1 VHRRLAA
8 PDLQRSSFSVP
19 QLAPELIDQINAAND
34 IVEVIGGYFPLKRA
48 GAMWKALCP
57 FHQERTP
64 SFTVNPQR
72 QIFKCF
78 GCGAGGGPIRFVM
91 MYENLGFVDAAKK
104 LAERAGIRVE
114 EGMMSAEEEARVSMR
129 RRLLAL
135 HSEAAD
141 FFHFQ
146 LMKRPSAQIAR
157 DYLKSRG
164 MGSEV
169 AKSWKIGYAPD
180 AWDAMAA
187 FARDHGFN
195 REELVQTG
203 LVKLRDEDR
212 SQGDYYD
219 RFRGRVMI
227 PICNDTGEV
236 IAFSGRVL
244 EKDAKAAKYINSPE
258 TMLFTKGSVLFG
270 LHKSKRALIDKGS
283 AIVCEGQLDLITAF
297 EAGVQN
303 VVAAQGTAF
312 TDRQAR
318 KLKQYVEEVVLCFD
332 SDAAGEKAAERSLG
346 ALLAAN
352 LTIRVATMPAGDDPD
367 SLIRGQGADA
377 FRDRIS
383 AAKDFFDFLID
394 RETGHPEFAS
404 PRGRVAAARKL
415 AGATSLITDPVLRGT
430 VMNRAAMRLE
440 ISPEEF
446 ARRLTAVRAESAG
459 QPEVSDAVA
468 PPLKLEPTI
477 RLLCAVA
484 LRDEASRTWLLEE
497 HWTEMLEQEPDSE
510 LLAKILMADLQPENP
525 HSIQALLA
533 TLTASEE
540 AAITGLLEDRPPQN
554 PLHIAHDAWREL
566 ERRRIQ
572 RRLDSCKARLRQPGL
587 LDEEVVK
594 LQKEVLDLAGHLANV
609 ARLFSPPL

>member
-1 VHRRLAA
+1 M
-8 PDLQRSSFSVP
+8 S

-34 IVEVIGGYFPLKRA
+34 IVDVVGGYFPLKRA

-114 EGMMSAEEEARVSMR
+114 EGMMSPEDEARVSRR

-135 HSEAAD
+135 HAEAAD
-141 FFHFQ
+141 FFHLQ
-146 LMKRPSAQIAR
+146 LMKKPSAQIAR
-157 DYLKSRG
+157 DYLKGRG
-164 MGSEV
+164 MTSEV
-169 AKSWKIGYAPD
+169 AKSWRIGYAPD

-187 FARDHGFN
+187 FARDRGFD
-195 REELVQTG
+195 REELLQSG
-203 LVKLRDEDR
+203 LAKLRDEDR
-212 SQGDYYD
+212 PHGEFYD

-352 LTIRVATMPAGDDPD
+352 LAIRVATMPQGEDPD
-367 SLIRGQGADA
+367 SLVRGQGADA
-377 FRDRIS
+377 FRERIS
-383 AAKDFFDFLID
+383 AAKDFFDFRVD
-394 RETGHPEFAS
+394 RETSRPEFAS
-404 PRGRVAAARKL
+404 SRGRVAAARKL
-415 AGATSLITDPVLRGT
+415 AGAISLISDPMLRAT
-430 VMNRAAMRLE
+430 VMNKAAMRLE

-446 ARRLTAVRAESAG
+446 AKMLTAAKSESST
-459 QPEVSDAVA
+459 ELVISDAVV
-468 PPLKLEPTI
+468 PPLKLEPALQ
-477 RLLCAVA
+477 LLCIVA
-484 LRDEASRTWLLEE
+484 LRDETARTWLLEE

-510 LLAKILMADLQPENP
+510 LLAKVLMADIQPENP
-525 HSIQALLA
+525 QSIQAFLV
-533 TLTASEE
+533 TLDAAQE
-540 AAITGLLEDRPPQN
+540 AAVAGLLEERPPQN
-554 PLHIAHDAWREL
+554 PLTIAHDSWREL

-572 RRLDSCKARLRQPGL
+572 RRLDACKARLRQPGL
-587 LDEEVVK
+587 PPEDTTK
-594 LQKEVLDLAGHLANV
+594 LQKEVLDLTGHLANV

>member
-1 VHRRLAA
+1 
-8 PDLQRSSFSVP
+8 VP

-34 IVEVIGGYFPLKRA
+34 IADVVGGYFPLKRA
-48 GAMWKALCP
+48 GAVWKALCP

-114 EGMMSAEEEARVSMR
+114 EGMMSGEDEARVSMR

-135 HSEAAD
+135 HAEAAD
-141 FFHFQ
+141 FFHFH
-146 LMKRPSAQIAR
+146 LMKKPTAQIAR
-157 DYLKSRG
+157 DYLKSRQ
-164 MGSEV
+164 MGSEL
-169 AKSWKIGYAPD
+169 ARSWKIGYAPD
-180 AWDAMAA
+180 AWDAMSA
-187 FARDHGFN
+187 FARERGFV
-195 REELVQTG
+195 REELLQSG

-212 SQGDYYD
+212 PQGEFYD

-258 TMLFTKGSVLFG
+258 TSLFTKGAVLFG
-270 LHKSKRALIDKGS
+270 LHKSKRALIDQSS
-283 AIVCEGQLDLITAF
+283 AVVCEGQLDLITTF

-332 SDAAGEKAAERSLG
+332 SDAAGEKAAERSLS

-352 LTIRVATMPAGDDPD
+352 LAIRVATMPEGEDPD
-367 SLIRGQGADA
+367 SLIRDQGVDA
-377 FRDRIS
+377 FRERIQ
-383 AAKDFFDFLID
+383 AAKDFFDHRID
-394 RETGHPEFAS
+394 RETRRPEFAT

-415 AGATSLITDPVLRGT
+415 AGAISLITDPVLRAT
-430 VMNRAAMRLE
+430 VMNKAAMRLE

-446 ARRLTAVRAESAG
+446 VRMLTAA
-459 QPEVSDAVA
+459 
-468 PPLKLEPTI
+468 KLEPGGGEGINDSVSAPVRLDPTI
-477 RLLCAVA
+477 RLLCVVA
-484 LRDEASRTWLLEE
+484 LRDESARAWLLEE
-497 HWTEMLEQEPDSE
+497 HWTEMLEQQPDSD
-510 LLAKILMADLQPENP
+510 LLAKILMADLQTDDNV
-525 HSIQALLA
+525 SIQSFMV

-540 AAITGLLEDRPPQN
+540 STVAGLLEDRPPQN
-554 PLHIAHDAWREL
+554 AVQIAHDAWREL

-572 RRLDSCKARLRQPGL
+572 RRLDSCTARLRQPGL
-587 LDEEVVK
+587 PNEVATK
-594 LQKEVLDLAGHLANV
+594 LQKEVLDLKSHLANV
-609 ARLFSPPL
+609 ARLFSPPS

>member
-1 VHRRLAA
+1 M
-8 PDLQRSSFSVP
+8 P

-34 IVEVIGGYFPLKRA
+34 IVDVVGSYFPLKRA
-48 GAMWKALCP
+48 GAVWKALCP

-64 SFTVNPQR
+64 SFSVNPQR

-114 EGMMSAEEEARVSMR
+114 EGMMSAEDEARVSQR
-129 RRLLAL
+129 RRLLGL
-135 HSEAAD
+135 HAEAAD

-146 LMKRPSAQIAR
+146 LMKKPSAQVAR
-157 DYLKSRG
+157 DYLKERG
-164 MGSEV
+164 MTSEV

-180 AWDAMAA
+180 AWDAMAG
-187 FARDHGFN
+187 FARERGYD
-195 REELVQTG
+195 RADLLQSG

-212 SQGDYYD
+212 PHGDFYD

-258 TMLFTKGSVLFG
+258 TMLFTKGAILFG
-270 LHKSKRALIDKGS
+270 LHKSKRALIDRGS

-352 LTIRVATMPAGDDPD
+352 LAIRVATMPEGDDPD

-377 FRDRIS
+377 FRQRIS
-383 AAKDFFDFLID
+383 EAKDFFDFRIE
-394 RETGHPEFAS
+394 RETARPEFAS

-415 AGATSLITDPVLRGT
+415 AGAVSLISDAVLRAT
-430 VMNRAAMRLE
+430 VMNQAAMRLE

-446 ARRLTAVRAESAG
+446 ARMLTAARTESSAEIV
-459 QPEVSDAVA
+459 VSDAVV
-468 PPLKLEPTI
+468 PELKLEPTL
-477 RLLCAVA
+477 RLLCLVA
-484 LRDEASRTWLLEE
+484 LRDETARAWLLEE
-497 HWTEMLEQEPDSE
+497 HWTEMLEQEADSE
-510 LLAKILMADLQPENP
+510 LLAKILMADIQPENP
-525 HSIQALLA
+525 ASIQAFLV
-533 TLTASEE
+533 TLD
-540 AAITGLLEDRPPQN
+540 AAGESAVVGLLEERPPRN
-554 PLHIAHDAWREL
+554 PLTIAHDSWREL

-572 RRLDSCKARLRQPGL
+572 RRLDACTARLRQPGL
-587 LDEEVVK
+587 GDSETVK
-594 LQKEVLDLAGHLANV
+594 LQKEVLDLKGHLANV

>member
-1 VHRRLAA
+1 
-8 PDLQRSSFSVP
+8 VP

-34 IVEVIGGYFPLKRA
+34 IVEVVSGYFPLKRT
-48 GAMWKALCP
+48 GAVWKAICP
-57 FHQERTP
+57 FHDERTP

-114 EGMMSAEEEARVSMR
+114 RGMMSAEDEERVSMR

-135 HSEAAD
+135 HAEVAD
-141 FFHFQ
+141 YFHLQ
-146 LMKRPSAQIAR
+146 LMRKPSAEIAR
-157 DYLKSRG
+157 GYLQGRG

-180 AWDAMAA
+180 AWDAMGA
-187 FARDHGFN
+187 FARDRGFA
-195 REELVQTG
+195 REELLQSG
-203 LVKLRDEDR
+203 LVKLRSEDQP
-212 SQGDYYD
+212 QGEFYD

-258 TMLFTKGSVLFG
+258 TILFTKGAVLFG
-270 LHKSKRALIDKGS
+270 LHKSKRALIDRNS

-297 EAGVQN
+297 ESGVQN

-312 TDRQAR
+312 TDRQAK

-332 SDAAGEKAAERSLG
+332 SDAAGEKAAERSLS

-352 LTIRVATMPAGDDPD
+352 LAIRVATMPAGEDPD

-377 FRDRIS
+377 FRERIG
-383 AAKDFFDFLID
+383 AAKDFFDFRID
-394 RETGHPEFAS
+394 REAGRPEFAS
-404 PRGRVAAARKL
+404 TRGRVTAARKL
-415 AGATSLITDPVLRGT
+415 AGAISLITDPVLRAT
-430 VMNRAAMRLE
+430 AINKAAMRLE

-446 ARRLTAVRAESAG
+446 VRMLTAAKTETDG
-459 QPEVSDAVA
+459 PIEISDAVT
-468 PPLKLEPTI
+468 PPLKLDPTL
-477 RLLCAVA
+477 RLLCLVA
-484 LRDEASRTWLLEE
+484 LRDEAARAWLLDE
-497 HWTEMLEQEPDSE
+497 HWTDMLEQEPDSE
-510 LLAKILMADLQPENP
+510 LLAKILMADLQTDNP
-525 HSIQALLA
+525 LSVQAFLV
-533 TLTASEE
+533 TLTAAEE
-540 AAITGLLEDRPPQN
+540 AAVTGLLEEKQMQN
-554 PLHIAHDAWREL
+554 PLMVAHDSWREL

-572 RRLDSCKARLRQPGL
+572 RRLDSCTARLRQPGL
-587 LDEEVVK
+587 REDDATK
-594 LQKEVLDLAGHLANV
+594 LQKEVLDLKGHLANV
-609 ARLFSPPL
+609 AKLFSPPL

>member
-1 VHRRLAA
+1 
-8 PDLQRSSFSVP
+8 VP

-34 IVEVIGGYFPLKRA
+34 IVEVVSGYFPLKRT
-48 GAMWKALCP
+48 GAVWKATCP
-57 FHQERTP
+57 FHDERTP

-114 EGMMSAEEEARVSMR
+114 QGMMSAEDEERVSMR

-135 HSEAAD
+135 HAEAAD
-141 FFHFQ
+141 YFHVQ
-146 LMKRPSAQIAR
+146 LMRKPSAQIAR
-157 DYLKSRG
+157 GYLQERG

-180 AWDAMAA
+180 AWDAMGA
-187 FARDHGFN
+187 FARDRGFA
-195 REELVQTG
+195 REELMQSG
-203 LVKLRDEDR
+203 LVKLRSEDQP
-212 SQGDYYD
+212 QGEFYD

-258 TMLFTKGSVLFG
+258 TILFTKGAVLFG
-270 LHKSKRALIDKGS
+270 LHKSKRALIDRNS

-297 EAGVQN
+297 ESGVQN

-312 TDRQAR
+312 TDRQAK

-332 SDAAGEKAAERSLG
+332 SDAAGEKAAERSLS

-352 LTIRVATMPAGDDPD
+352 LAIRVATMPAGEDPD

-377 FRDRIS
+377 FRERIGS
-383 AAKDFFDFLID
+383 AKDFFDFRID
-394 RETGHPEFAS
+394 REAGRPEFAS
-404 PRGRVAAARKL
+404 TRGRVTAARKL
-415 AGATSLITDPVLRGT
+415 AVAISLITDPVLRAT
-430 VMNRAAMRLE
+430 VINKAAMRLE

-446 ARRLTAVRAESAG
+446 VRMLTAAKTETDG
-459 QPEVSDAVA
+459 PIEISDAVT
-468 PPLKLEPTI
+468 PPLKLDPTL
-477 RLLCAVA
+477 RLLCLVA
-484 LRDEASRTWLLEE
+484 LRDETARAWLLEE
-497 HWTEMLEQEPDSE
+497 HWTDMLEQEPDSE
-510 LLAKILMADLQPENP
+510 LLAKILMADLQTDNP
-525 HSIQALLA
+525 LSVQAFLV
-533 TLTASEE
+533 TLTAAEE
-540 AAITGLLEDRPPQN
+540 AAVTGLLEEKQIQN
-554 PLHIAHDAWREL
+554 PLMVAHDSWREL

-572 RRLDSCKARLRQPGL
+572 RRLDSCTARLRQPGL
-587 LDEEVVK
+587 REDDATK
-594 LQKEVLDLAGHLANV
+594 LQKEVLDLKGHLANV
-609 ARLFSPPL
+609 AKLFSPPL

>member
-1 VHRRLAA
+1 
-8 PDLQRSSFSVP
+8 VP
-19 QLAPELIDQINAAND
+19 QLAPELVDQINAAND
-34 IVEVIGGYFPLKRA
+34 IVEVVGGYFPLKRA

-114 EGMMSAEEEARVSMR
+114 EGMMSAEDEARVSMR

-135 HSEAAD
+135 HAEAAE

-146 LMKRPSAQIAR
+146 LMKKPSAQIAR
-157 DYLKSRG
+157 DYLKGRG

-187 FARDHGFN
+187 YARDHGFD
-195 REELVQTG
+195 REELLQTG

-212 SQGDYYD
+212 PLGDFYD

-270 LHKSKRALIDKGS
+270 LHKSKRALIDNGS

-352 LTIRVATMPAGDDPD
+352 LAIRVATMPAGDDPD

-383 AAKDFFDFLID
+383 AAKDFFDFRID
-394 RETGHPEFAS
+394 RETARPEFAS
-404 PRGRVAAARKL
+404 PRGRVGAARKL
-415 AGATSLITDPVLRGT
+415 AGAISLITDPVLRGT
-430 VMNRAAMRLE
+430 VTNKAAMRLE

-446 ARRLTAVRAESAG
+446 SRMLTAAKAESG
-459 QPEVSDAVA
+459 GESEVKEGVA

-477 RLLCAVA
+477 RLLCVVA
-484 LRDEASRTWLLEE
+484 LRDETARDWLLQE

-510 LLAKILMADLQPENP
+510 LLAKILMADLQPEKP
-525 HSIQALLA
+525 QSVQAFLV
-533 TLTASEE
+533 TLTAPEE
-540 AAITGLLEDRPPQN
+540 AAVTDLLEERPPQN
-554 PLHIAHDAWREL
+554 PLLIAHDAWRGL

-587 LDEEVVK
+587 LDKEVEK
-594 LQKEVLDLAGHLANV
+594 LQKEVLDLTGHLANV

>member
-1 VHRRLAA
+1 
-8 PDLQRSSFSVP
+8 VP

-34 IVEVIGGYFPLKRA
+34 IVEVVSGYFPLKRA

-114 EGMMSAEEEARVSMR
+114 EGMMSAEDEARVSMR

-141 FFHFQ
+141 FFHLQ
-146 LMKRPSAQIAR
+146 LMKKPSAQVAR

-169 AKSWKIGYAPD
+169 AKSWRIGYAPD
-180 AWDAMAA
+180 VWDAMAA

-203 LVKLRDEDR
+203 LVKLRDDDQP
-212 SQGDYYD
+212 QGDYYD

-258 TMLFTKGSVLFG
+258 TILFTKGSVLFG

-352 LTIRVATMPAGDDPD
+352 LTIRVATMPAGEDPD

-377 FRDRIS
+377 FRNRIS

-394 RETGHPEFAS
+394 RETERSEFAS

-415 AGATSLITDPVLRGT
+415 AGAASLITDPVLRGT
-430 VMNRAAMRLE
+430 VTNRAAMRLE

-446 ARRLTAVRAESAG
+446 ARRLTAVKTERAG
-459 QPEVSDAVA
+459 QSDVSESVA
-468 PPLKLEPTI
+468 PAVNLEPTI

-484 LRDEASRTWLLEE
+484 LCDEVSRTWLLEE

-525 HSIQALLA
+525 QSIQAFLA

-540 AAITGLLEDRPPQN
+540 AAVTGFLEDRPPQN
-554 PLHIAHDAWREL
+554 PLLIAHDAWKEL